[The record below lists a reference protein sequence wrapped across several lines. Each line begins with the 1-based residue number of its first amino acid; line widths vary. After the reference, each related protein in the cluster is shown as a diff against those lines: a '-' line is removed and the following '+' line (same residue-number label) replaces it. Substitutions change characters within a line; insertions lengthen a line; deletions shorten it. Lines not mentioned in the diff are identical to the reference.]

1 MDLHS
6 IIKRPL
12 VTEKGT
18 IVREMH
24 NQYMFEVSPVATKYQ
39 IRTAIESM
47 FKVHVE
53 DVRTINVRGKI
64 KRVGQSYGKR
74 SNWKKVYVTLRQG
87 EKLEIFE
94 GV

>member
-24 NQYMFEVSPVATKYQ
+24 NQYIFEVLPVATKHQ
-39 IRTAIESM
+39 IRIAIETL